1 MFKLLTIAFGAL
13 MAVTTAQSD
22 STSFSDS
29 SLDGEPVLVT
39 VITTINDRDDIDK
52 TARLMQ

>member
-29 SLDGEPVLVT
+29 SFDGEPVLVT
-39 VITTINDRDDIDK
+39 VITTINERDDIDK